1 MGVMHLW
8 VWLLAIPLYLLYK
21 QQMDA
26 LKGEALVDDTKMG
39 IRQLQLLFMALLLML
54 IALSRPVVSS
64 TRTSEKFDSQE
75 FIVALD
81 ASFSMQADDL
91 KPTRYTVAKEA
102 IKKLLTERPTDR
114 FSLFAFTSNA
124 LLISPPTTDTAISL
138 MALDALEPKYILT
151 KSTNLKAL
159 LETIAASTFK
169 EKKLV
174 IFSDGGEE
182 QNLNTLSKICT
193 NNGIVLYIVATGS
206 KRGASLRKDGKL
218 VKDQYSSLVIS
229 RINPILKELALKS
242 GGHYYPLD
250 TNDLSVIDT
259 LVSDLDSQDKEE
271 ANVSVQSYLDLYYGP
286 LGIAI
291 ILFILAV
298 TNLHQRT
305 LLLLLL
311 MIMSPHS
318 ARAGSFD
325 FYYLHKANKQ
335 FKMKEYDRASQSF
348 MNVSPSTISYY
359 NIGVSNYKAKK
370 YKDAM
375 RYFGA
380 IETKDSVLKQRLL
393 YNMGNCAVRLKY
405 YDRAMSYYRQA
416 LSLGEDT
423 DARYNLRLLQRLHLD
438 SKVNIADM
446 LPEKDAKTKKSSSK
460 KTSTTQDEK
469 KEGEHSSNSKRQS
482 NESSAGAGSDKKGK
496 TKKAQNLNQSETS
509 KSEYKVGYKLYEL
522 INKGYTDEKE
532 PW

>member
-1 MGVMHLW
+1 MSVMHLW

-21 QQMDA
+21 QQVKTLRA
-26 LKGEALVDDTKMG
+26 EALVDDTKMG
-39 IRQLQLLFMALLLML
+39 VRQLQLLFMALLLIL
-54 IALSRPVVSS
+54 VALSRPVISS
-64 TRTSEKFDSQE
+64 TRVSEKFDSQE
-75 FIVALD
+75 FIVAID
-81 ASFSMQADDL
+81 ASFSMQADDV
-91 KPTRYTVAKEA
+91 KPTRYRVSKEA
-102 IKKLLTERPTDR
+102 IKKLLTARPTDR

-124 LLISPPTTDTAISL
+124 LLLSPPTTDTAISL
-138 MALDALEPKYILT
+138 MALDSLEPKYILT
-151 KSTNLKAL
+151 KSTNLRAL
-159 LETIAASTFK
+159 LETIASSSFK

-182 QNLNTLSKICT
+182 QNIDTLSKICT
-193 NNGIVLYIVATGS
+193 DNGIVLYIVATGS

-218 VKDQYSSLVIS
+218 IKDQYSSLVIS
-229 RINPILKELALKS
+229 RINPILEELALKS
-242 GGHYYPLD
+242 GGHYYRLD
-250 TNDLSVIDT
+250 SNNLSVIDA
-259 LVSDLDSQDKEE
+259 LANDLNGKNKEE
-271 ANVSVQSYLDLYYGP
+271 ASVSVQSHLDLYYGP

-291 ILFILAV
+291 LLFILAV

-305 LLLLLL
+305 LLLLLM
-311 MIMSPHS
+311 MITLPHS

-325 FYYLHKANKQ
+325 FYYLDKANTQ
-335 FKMKEYDRASQSF
+335 FKTKDYDRASQSF
-348 MNVSPSTISYY
+348 MKVSPSTISYY

-380 IETKDSVLKQRLL
+380 IETKDRVLKQRLL

-405 YDRAMSYYRQA
+405 YDRGMAYYRQA
-416 LSLGEDT
+416 LTLGENL
-423 DARYNLRLLQRLHLD
+423 DARYNLQLLQKLRLV
-438 SKVNIADM
+438 SKVNVADM

-469 KEGEHSSNSKRQS
+469 KEGERSSNSKRQS
-482 NESSAGAGSDKKGK
+482 NESSAGAGSDEKGK
-496 TKKAQNLNQSETS
+496 MKKAQNVNQSEAS